1 MSHNSNITSE
11 NTLHDSFDSDWLK
24 VIAYYI
30 SAIFSPPLTGLYG
43 ILLCSYAVDYPSIF
57 FWAILFLSL
66 FLLLPTMY
74 IFYLVKKGMITDF
87 HMKNREQRIKPLSI
101 IFVHLLLSVLL
112 YSYMGGPSIFMVLA
126 LCGLIMVGLVVF
138 ISLYWKVSG
147 HCAAAGG
154 LFIIAFNY
162 YDKLAFLLALF
173 VALIAWSRVRLGS
186 HSLSQT
192 LVGIVLGV
200 VVTFGLFAVWTS

>member
-1 MSHNSNITSE
+1 MAYNNITSKGSF
-11 NTLHDSFDSDWLK
+11 NHDSFESDWLRI
-24 VIAYYI
+24 IAYYV
-30 SAIFSPPLTGLYG
+30 SAVFSPPLTGLYG
-43 ILLCSYAVDYPSIF
+43 IMLCSYAVDYPSIF
-57 FWAILFLSL
+57 FWAVLFFSL

-74 IFYLVKKGMITDF
+74 VFYLVKKGMITDF
-87 HMKNREQRIKPLSI
+87 HMRNREQRIKPLSI
-101 IFVHLLLSVLL
+101 IFVHLSLSVLL
-112 YSYMGGPSIFMVLA
+112 YNYMGGPSIFMVLA
-126 LCGLIMVGLVVF
+126 LCGVIMVGLVVF

-162 YDKLAFLLALF
+162 YDKLAFFLALF
-173 VALIAWSRVRLGS
+173 VALIAWSRVRLGR